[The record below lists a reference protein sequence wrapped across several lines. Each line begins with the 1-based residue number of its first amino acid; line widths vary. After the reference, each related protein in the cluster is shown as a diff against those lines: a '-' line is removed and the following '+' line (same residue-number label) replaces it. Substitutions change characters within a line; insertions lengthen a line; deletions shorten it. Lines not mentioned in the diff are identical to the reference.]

1 MRFIKVNAKL
11 NGENRG
17 GIVSS
22 FQFLLNV
29 DIIGAFDKD
38 TILLKG
44 GNILLLNG
52 REYTDFRVADQN
64 DIQKL

>member
-11 NGENRG
+11 NVENRG
-17 GIVSS
+17 GIITN

-29 DIIGAFDKD
+29 DLIGAFEKD
-38 TILLKG
+38 TVLLKG

-52 REYTDFRVADQN
+52 REYKEISVVDQN